1 MRQELCG
8 LDPPDCVLYQAAKFL
23 ALLVGDGSLQ
33 ILNFDHSLA
42 NENHL
47 SNFGNSSHPGVAN
60 ELEIQ
65 RQ

>member
-1 MRQELCG
+1 MRQELRG
-8 LDPPDCVLYQAAKFL
+8 LDPPDCVPYQAAKFL

-33 ILNFDHSLA
+33 MLNFDHSLA

-47 SNFGNSSHPGVAN
+47 RDFDNSSHPGVAN
-60 ELEIQ
+60 ELGIQ